1 MPAAPPT
8 TTTRPRTRVLA
19 AASLAY
25 LALLPVLV
33 LGLVVAVTLLVVA
46 VGSAHAL
53 LAVKIGGFLLVPLVV
68 GIWRAVAQARRA
80 RSEPTAGVE
89 LTRSEHPRLWAE
101 IDELAASVV
110 TAAPV
115 RAVVTPDV
123 NAAVTEA
130 TGRRELVL
138 GLPLLT
144 GLTRPELRSVLA
156 HELGHFGEGHTRAL
170 ARTRR
175 LTDGLGGLLD
185 HLRGPVRL
193 VVSAYARGFA
203 LLASAANRQQELDA
217 DAHSARLAGP
227 AAAASAMRRTA
238 ELDVAWDHYCENYLQ
253 LSVPAQRRPDVVGGF
268 HRLLEAN
275 AERLSAVADEV
286 LAAQGRGSFLDS
298 HPSTPQRI
306 ARFEALAA
314 SAAGTPAGTG
324 TGADDGT
331 PAWTLLGTAADEVPA
346 MAALRAV
353 TVELFQDDDP
363 PADWPELV
371 TLGTLNRLREMAGH
385 LARAAA
391 SAGVPE
397 PVTAGAVLDA
407 VERGEGQRLAAPL
420 TNPALPAAEVEQAR
434 AEVLAELLSAL
445 VVVRLADSGRVRVVL
460 DWTGPPVVEVLD
472 AAGEPVPGRPDV
484 HVLVERAV
492 AGPAAGVPVLR
503 ELLAGA
509 GATQGAVAAV
519 AEPEP
524 DVVAAFAQVDTAGR
538 RHDLL
543 VCTSGLLLV
552 PCPKP
557 GRLRAGLSNLTS
569 GVLGGGQQA
578 DAERIASLAG
588 QGVRACAQLPG
599 ARFVD
604 TDEVV
609 AARLR
614 PRVYGWQLRLRLT
627 GGEELKV
634 RTTTDV
640 TEHGGSPGEE
650 LGMLLGARLDRE
662 RWQTAAR

>member
-8 TTTRPRTRVLA
+8 TTTRPLTRVLA
-19 AASLAY
+19 TASLLY
-25 LALLPVLV
+25 LGLLPVLV
-33 LGLVVAVTLLVVA
+33 LGLLLAVTLLVVA
-46 VGSAHAL
+46 VGSAHAVV
-53 LAVKIGGFLLVPLVV
+53 AVKVAGLLLVPLVV
-68 GIWRAVAQARRA
+68 GAWRAVASARRA
-80 RSEPTAGVE
+80 RSEPTPGVE
-89 LTRSEHPRLWAE
+89 LTRSAHPRLWAE

-115 RAVVTPDV
+115 RAVLTPDV

-144 GLTRPELRSVLA
+144 GTTRAELRSVLA

-193 VVSAYARGFA
+193 VFSAYARGFG

-227 AAAASAMRRTA
+227 AAAASALRRTA

-268 HRLLEAN
+268 HHLLQAD

-286 LAAQGRGSFLDS
+286 LAEQGRGSFLDS

-306 ARFEALAA
+306 ARFEALAGP
-314 SAAGTPAGTG
+314 AAATPDRAG
-324 TGADDGT
+324 GAA
-331 PAWTLLGTAADEVPA
+331 PAWTLLGTAPDEVTA
-346 MAALRAV
+346 MAALRAA

-385 LARAAA
+385 LARAAT
-391 SAGVPE
+391 SAGLPG
-397 PVTAGAVLDA
+397 PVTAAAVLDA

-420 TNPALPAAEVEQAR
+420 TNPALPAEEVEQAR
-434 AEVLAELLSAL
+434 AEVLAELLGAL
-445 VVVRLADSGRVRVVL
+445 VVVRLAECGRVRVVL
-460 DWTGPPVVEVLD
+460 DWTGPPAVEVVD
-472 AAGEPVPGRPDV
+472 PAGEPVPGPGVRD
-484 HVLVERAV
+484 LVERAV
-492 AGPAAGVPVLR
+492 AEPATGVPVLR

-509 GATQGAVAAV
+509 GAAQGAVAAV

-524 DVVAAFAQVDTAGR
+524 DVVAAFAQVTTARR

-569 GVLGGGQQA
+569 GVLGDEEKA
-578 DAERIASLAG
+578 DAGRIASLAG

-614 PRVYGWQLRLRLT
+614 PRVHGWQLRLRLA
-627 GGEELKV
+627 GGEELEV
-634 RTTTDV
+634 RTTLDV
-640 TEHGGSPGEE
+640 TEHGSSPAEE
-650 LGMLLGARLDRE
+650 LGMLLGSRLDRE
-662 RWQTAAR
+662 RWEAAPR